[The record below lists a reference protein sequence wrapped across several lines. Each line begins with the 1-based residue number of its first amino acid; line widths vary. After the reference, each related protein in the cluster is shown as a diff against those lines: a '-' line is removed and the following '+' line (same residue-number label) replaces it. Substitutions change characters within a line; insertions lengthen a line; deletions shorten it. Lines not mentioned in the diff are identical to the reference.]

1 MFLLNILIN
10 IVSSTIIGIDLGSDT
25 IKVAVGSRTKPV
37 HLVKN
42 LYSNQGTPNIFAY
55 RDVNNWAFGEG
66 AIDLCRVYPESC
78 VRQIPLDNK
87 YYFQGKS
94 IKGYQMM
101 ALALTQIV
109 ENVKTTENIYD
120 EVKVVIAIPPSMTN
134 REKSYLYCAITIA
147 GINCVQFVTTTYAPI
162 ELYVN
167 ERKYESNYY
176 NTATFVDIGHQG
188 VRISGF
194 EYTESKIV
202 QKFGEY
208 NDNAGGKTI
217 DENLI
222 KLIINKYKF
231 YLSNEE
237 QTKLLT
243 EVRKAREQLTLYSR
257 ISFDFHNTKITLT
270 RKDIEDSCYE
280 IKESLK
286 TMINSLKTNY
296 SSLLLSGSIQ
306 LLGGCSRIPCLQEYL
321 RQLLPNIRQLRTM
334 DCNSAVCMGSC
345 YLITAEIPSQI
356 QLHDSLVTSE
366 IILKADGKVYKI
378 FKCSNTESFNPIIR
392 FNNVDP
398 NKLFRIV
405 DNDQDFT
412 TFSIVLPDNQY
423 HSNIYSNIVDIAFSL
438 NYFLMPVP
446 DQQFLI
452 QNNQQIPLKI
462 DYKKIGWEID
472 SNELESSKVLIK
484 SMASEINQRLNI
496 DRPIQE
502 IEEYKRLIQDQLKKY
517 GLLDWRVSAFAGIC
531 RFIDSKSFDVKNDP
545 EKIKLLLNDF
555 KLLIKL
561 ILNIDVDTSNSSDD
575 IIKKAK
581 KIKAIDELRSLIEAC
596 KTLHA
601 KYDDIAQWLKIN
613 ILTAS
618 IEEIE
623 EQIKILQERGNQ
635 AQAFYYGNL

>member
-10 IVSSTIIGIDLGSDT
+10 IASSTIIGIDLGSDT

-42 LYSNQGTPNIFAY
+42 LYSNQCTPNIFAY

-286 TMINSLKTNY
+286 TMINSLKASNPN
-296 SSLLLSGSIQ
+296 LLLSGSIQ

-356 QLHDSLVTSE
+356 QLHDSLVTTESV
-366 IILKADGKVYKI
+366 LNTGGKVYKL
-378 FKCSNTESFNPIIR
+378 FTYSNTESFNPVVR
-392 FNNVDP
+392 LNNVDP
-398 NKLFRIV
+398 NQLFRLV

-412 TFSIVLPDNQY
+412 LFSIFVPNDQY
-423 HSNIYSNIVDIAFSL
+423 QFNPYSNTIDVGFSL
-438 NYFLMPVP
+438 NYYLMPVP
-446 DQQFLI
+446 DQPLLI
-452 QNNQQIPLKI
+452 QNGQQFPLTVDYKKVGWEVDSDELAYSKTLVNSMMRGINKRLNPISSDPIEDYKDFIQNKLKKFGFFNWRKLAFYGVCRSINSKRKAINPPNDPVQLNLLLQDFRSLVRLSLKI
-462 DYKKIGWEID
+462 DD
-472 SNELESSKVLIK
+472 SDYDNNGVIQKAE
-484 SMASEINQRLNI
+484 RLKA
-496 DRPIQE
+496 
-502 IEEYKRLIQDQLKKY
+502 IEE
-517 GLLDWRVSAFAGIC
+517 F
-531 RFIDSKSFDVKNDP
+531 
-545 EKIKLLLNDF
+545 
-555 KLLIKL
+555 
-561 ILNIDVDTSNSSDD
+561 
-575 IIKKAK
+575 
-581 KIKAIDELRSLIEAC
+581 RSLIEAC
-596 KTLHA
+596 RTLHA
-601 KYDDIAQWLKIN
+601 RYDDVERWAERN
-613 ILTAS
+613 IQTAS
-618 IEEIE
+618 VEQIK
-623 EQIKILQERGNQ
+623 EQIKILQERGKK
-635 AQAFYYGNL
+635 AQDPYYTNL

>member
-1 MFLLNILIN
+1 
-10 IVSSTIIGIDLGSDT
+10 
-25 IKVAVGSRTKPV
+25 
-37 HLVKN
+37 
-42 LYSNQGTPNIFAY
+42 
-55 RDVNNWAFGEG
+55 
-66 AIDLCRVYPESC
+66 
-78 VRQIPLDNK
+78 
-87 YYFQGKS
+87 
-94 IKGYQMM
+94 
-101 ALALTQIV
+101 
-109 ENVKTTENIYD
+109 
-120 EVKVVIAIPPSMTN
+120 MTN